1 MNEVDNRTVS
11 VDYPTKV
18 SMQSTRA
25 DEADRDEMTMELA
38 TQLLEEVRLK
48 ARAER
53 LAADLIHVLYEDEEV
68 GEELADAVL
77 EALIDQAH
85 LALGYVRA
93 SQNTYIRRI

>member
-1 MNEVDNRTVS
+1 MMCALRGSE
-11 VDYPTKV
+11 
-18 SMQSTRA
+18 
-25 DEADRDEMTMELA
+25 
-38 TQLLEEVRLK
+38 RLK

-85 LALGYVRA
+85 LALEKTVLLKFC
-93 SQNTYIRRI
+93 

>member
-1 MNEVDNRTVS
+1 M
-11 VDYPTKV
+11 
-18 SMQSTRA
+18 
-25 DEADRDEMTMELA
+25 
-38 TQLLEEVRLK
+38 K

-85 LALGYVRA
+85 LASGYVRA
-93 SQNTYIRRI
+93 SQKYLHQEKDDDLMSASKYFSGIGFLTCDER